1 MASINKNC
9 FGLFGCDTTKSQLK
23 EKDDEI
29 EDGEIVDTLNDTKI
43 DQNEQLQFDKL
54 CSRYELEIARKE
66 SMKSKKIC
74 FICSVNVSK
83 YTCPKCSIKT
93 CSLNCCLRHKK
104 DYDCDG
110 IRDRLSFVPLRNF
123 SDSNLKSDCKFL
135 EETNEAVNNSNRFFR
150 DKSTRDVTNWTQR
163 FIIEA
168 GKRKI
173 RYRKMPQTFKRAKE
187 NKSLFAYKDKLIM
200 WDIEF
205 ILPYCIS
212 TEQLSSHHV
221 SYNSMIFK
229 RSRISENKSL
239 IEAINEFAFKQPAV
253 NVNQHKQQ
261 DSSPTKEQLM
271 AYLENENNIVALF
284 KHDSG
289 KFYYPLDLT
298 KTLLDNFANKTI
310 VEYPTIVVILRQ
322 YLSQYPIM

>member
-1 MASINKNC
+1 MCFWFIHNCFESVLNVMASINKNC

-123 SDSNLKSDCKFL
+123 SDSNLKSGNFLFLFCTFFTKF
-135 EETNEAVNNSNRFFR
+135 FFR
-150 DKSTRDVTNWTQR
+150 
-163 FIIEA
+163 
-168 GKRKI
+168 
-173 RYRKMPQTFKRAKE
+173 
-187 NKSLFAYKDKLIM
+187 L
-200 WDIEF
+200 
-205 ILPYCIS
+205 
-212 TEQLSSHHV
+212 
-221 SYNSMIFK
+221 
-229 RSRISENKSL
+229 
-239 IEAINEFAFKQPAV
+239 
-253 NVNQHKQQ
+253 
-261 DSSPTKEQLM
+261 
-271 AYLENENNIVALF
+271 
-284 KHDSG
+284 
-289 KFYYPLDLT
+289 
-298 KTLLDNFANKTI
+298 
-310 VEYPTIVVILRQ
+310 
-322 YLSQYPIM
+322 